1 MTLMQWLSE
10 HFLMVILA
18 AAGAATF
25 GWLMLMRNRLQMKWY
40 AALAL
45 SFLHV
50 LAGVLCVRVFARM
63 EGAGSGAMSIFGAV
77 FFMPLFYFLGAKV
90 FRRPLAEVFDIFAIP
105 MIFTLLCSRINCLKA
120 GCCLGLMIP
129 HTSMRWPTREAEMV
143 FYAVFLALAVPR
155 VWQKESM
162 GRIYPVYMA
171 AYGAFRA
178 VIECFRE
185 SNSVSFFH
193 ISHIWA
199 LLSLAIGLAV
209 YWELKTRQIK
219 KEKIKAKKG

>member
-1 MTLMQWLSE
+1 MQWLSE
-10 HFLMVILA
+10 HFLVGILF
-18 AAGAATF
+18 AAGAVTF
-25 GWLMLMRNRLQMKWY
+25 GWLILMRERLQMKWY

-45 SFLHV
+45 SFVHV

-77 FFMPLFYFLGAKV
+77 FFMPMFYFIGAKV
-90 FRRPLAEVFDIFAIP
+90 FRRPMAEVFDIFAIP

-120 GCCLGLMIP
+120 GCCLGQMIP

-143 FYAVFLALAVPR
+143 FYAVFLSLAVPR
-155 VWQKESM
+155 VWHRKSM

-171 AYGAFRA
+171 SYGAFRA

-185 SNSVSFFH
+185 SDSGSFLH

-209 YWELKTRQIK
+209 YWEM
-219 KEKIKAKKG
+219 KAKQKSKNTVHKDGRHR